1 MWKDKILL
9 LKTVILVLI
18 LKIENMEIA
27 LDNVRQ
33 AEGILDELN
42 ALKEIIEHRLNLSRV
57 IGSEKRV
64 TLTGNKIMRICL
76 IAGLNLADKRSLEEV
91 NSIQL
96 SRSSIRIPSSFF
108 THNDLR
114 SLYSALLKLR
124 YRDFKIDWNDNPLV
138 SRIIAAEM
146 FRGKEYL
153 LDENKL
159 NDFLLT
165 TTTYRKASGSVP
177 ALELIIG
184 QYSDEMEASL
194 NINGK
199 AITNTQI
206 LIAGSTGSGKTNLL
220 AVLINQ
226 FRRLSVETTYP
237 VNFLLFDY
245 KGEFSDPANIGWLNH
260 FDVDRSCLLNPM
272 EKPLPFTPFK
282 DFTGKTINEINLYS
296 TEMAN
301 ALCVLDRANISA
313 NMSNRLSEAI
323 VDAYKYTNCTPIT
336 FELILQIYQSKMVN
350 SDKDDSVT
358 SVLKQ
363 LIRANLFEKEDK
375 VNLTDECFIIRMD
388 KFPKDGPLA
397 KAIVYFIV
405 SKLNLIYEKLEKQ
418 AVSEDYVQIRHF
430 TIIDEAHYMLDFD
443 NRPLRNLIAV
453 GRNKGLSIILATQNM
468 ESFKSKHFDFY
479 ANAQYP
485 LIMKQQTI
493 SDPVIKD
500 LFGVN
505 GKELQEIR
513 SEIAGL
519 QKGELIIKDQN
530 AFLLDIGKKY
540 KKIKVSHLI

>member
-1 MWKDKILL
+1 
-9 LKTVILVLI
+9 
-18 LKIENMEIA
+18 MEIA

-323 VDAYKYTNCTPIT
+323 VDAYKYTNCAPIT